1 LPALHSQGY
10 RTIGVANPLRG
21 LGGDAAYLD
30 ALLRTVEGPMV
41 LVAHSYGGAVISNAA
56 TGND

>member
-1 LPALHSQGY
+1 
-10 RTIGVANPLRG
+10 
-21 LGGDAAYLD
+21 
-30 ALLRTVEGPMV
+30 MV